1 MTISKHERVLVT
13 GGSGFLGSVLV
24 RRLIALGADVF
35 VATRGEMPFDRLQP
49 VQGAYT
55 YHRVDLTNAASV
67 HHIFDEIRPTI
78 VFHLAVYG
86 TSPGQH
92 DREAMNR
99 MNVVGTQH
107 VLAECEQYG
116 VQRIVMAGSW
126 AEYGVSERG
135 GLMSEE
141 DTCLP
146 CSEYGVSKLV
156 CTKVAADW
164 SLRTGRPVT
173 VLRFFS
179 VYGPGEPEHRLVPI
193 LLASARSG
201 IPARLGN
208 PAIVRDFIHVDDV
221 VDAIICSA
229 ERISDSHEVLNVG
242 TGRGLSIGD
251 LVNVVRGVF
260 PNMPQ
265 PVWSNEPCRPWDVPA
280 AIADTSRM
288 QRVCSW
294 YSTKTVE
301 EAIREMGELN
311 DFLNNSKQAL

>member
-24 RRLIALGADVF
+24 RRLVALGANVF
-35 VATRGEMPFDRLQP
+35 VATRGEMSFDRLQS
-49 VQGAYT
+49 VQGAYA
-55 YHRVDLTNAASV
+55 YHEVDLTDAASV
-67 HHIFDEIRPTI
+67 HRAFDEIRPTV

-92 DREAMNR
+92 DGEAMHR
-99 MNVVGTQH
+99 MNVVGTQY
-107 VLAECEQYG
+107 VLAECERHDIR
-116 VQRIVMAGSW
+116 RIVMAGSW
-126 AEYGVSERG
+126 AEYGVSERD

-141 DTCLP
+141 DACLP
-146 CSEYGVSKLV
+146 CSEYGVSKLAS
-156 CTKVAADW
+156 TKVAADW

-201 IPARLGN
+201 IPAHLGN
-208 PAIVRDFIHVDDV
+208 PAIMRDFIHVDDV
-221 VDAIICSA
+221 VDAIIRSA
-229 ERISDSHEVLNVG
+229 ERMSDAHEVLNVG

-251 LVNVVRGVF
+251 LVGIVRGVF

-288 QRVCSW
+288 QRTCSW
-294 YSTKTVE
+294 RSMKTVE
-301 EAIREMGELN
+301 EAIREMGGLN
-311 DFLNNSKQAL
+311 DFSNNGKQTS